1 MNEFF
6 TPDQFAAFGERL
18 LAWLSANVL
27 VPSTAVQLVVI
38 AATWG
43 MALLLSRKLSPRLAT
58 HRDRPGWGKPVAAL
72 MTVLLHLLWLS
83 MLWLASLTAGAMQWP
98 HHVLEIG
105 ASLLSAWVVI
115 SLVSRLA
122 RDPLWAK
129 TIAWTAWS
137 IAALNILNLVE
148 PTIAVLDSAAISV
161 GELRISLYTVVQSAL
176 ALTVLLSVALYV
188 SRLLE
193 SRIRT
198 SRTLSPSVQ
207 VLFIKSLKIVLVTFA
222 VLIAVRVVGIDL
234 TALTVVGA
242 AVGLGAG
249 FGLQKIV
256 GNLVSGVILLMD
268 KSIKPGD
275 VIAIGGTYG
284 WVTALGGRYVS
295 IVTRDGIEHLIPNES
310 LITQPVENWTH
321 SNSVTRL
328 KAPVAVHYK
337 SDVKLA
343 MELCLAA
350 ASETERVLTDPEP
363 RCLLMGFGE
372 RALDLE
378 LRIWINDAHNG
389 VNNVRSDVQLKIWE
403 KFREHGIEIPYPQR
417 DLHIR
422 SSVTPLDAGAAPQA
436 V

>member
-18 LAWLSANVL
+18 WTWLSANVL
-27 VPSTAVQLVVI
+27 VLSTAVQLVVI

-43 MALLLSRKLSPRLAT
+43 IAMLLSRKLLPRLAA

-72 MTVLLHLLWLS
+72 MTVLLPLLWLS
-83 MLWLASLTAGAMQWP
+83 MLWLASLTAGEMRWP
-98 HHVLEIG
+98 HHVLKIG
-105 ASLLSAWVVI
+105 ASLLSAWVII

-148 PTIAVLDSAAISV
+148 PTIAVLDSAAVSV

-188 SRLLE
+188 SRMLE

-198 SRTLSPSVQ
+198 SRALSPSVQ
-207 VLFIKSLKIVLVTFA
+207 VLFSKSLKIVFVSFA

-242 AVGLGAG
+242 ALGLGAG

-275 VIAIGGTYG
+275 VIAVGGTYG

-310 LITQPVENWTH
+310 MITQPVENWTH

-337 SDVKLA
+337 SDVKVA

-350 ASETERVLTDPEP
+350 AAETERVLTDPDP
-363 RCLLMGFGE
+363 RCLLIGFGE

-378 LRIWINDAHNG
+378 LRFWINDAHNG
-389 VNNVRSDVQLKIWE
+389 VNNVRSDVQLRIWE
-403 KFREHGIEIPYPQR
+403 KFREHGIVIPYPQL

-422 SSVTPLDAGAAPQA
+422 SSVTPLDADAAPQA
-436 V
+436 G